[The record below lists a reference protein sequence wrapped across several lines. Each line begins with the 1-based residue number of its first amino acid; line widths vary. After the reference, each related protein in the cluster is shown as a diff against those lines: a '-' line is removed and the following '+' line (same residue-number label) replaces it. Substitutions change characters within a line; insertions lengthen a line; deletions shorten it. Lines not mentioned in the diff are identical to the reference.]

1 MAKKENLTSEFIL
14 ELFKAAFEKDY
25 VFEILVQY
33 LKYSY
38 LTYDYEKKFWKKA
51 LQLYKLKTKI
61 PTLGLIQVE
70 LRKDEKAKDFIVDI
84 KDAKLKDVR
93 SIVESFQE
101 FIKESKFVEI
111 FEKAGDLY
119 NRGEDSQAFKE
130 FQKGSEEMAA
140 FSIQDKV
147 YKKVFKGFNE
157 RHAKRQINEER
168 TKVPFYIDRL
178 DEITYGGSETG
189 ETVLVTAESG
199 IGKSQYLIH
208 RAIQTARSGK
218 DVMLFQIEGT
228 ERQVMDRLDSAWTG
242 ALYHDMKRGMID
254 DKRYKKLRPIIK
266 KMSGEIYVEAFEKF
280 GGATDTDIKNSV
292 MEAKKMYPNIKLV
305 LIDYMELMSLND
317 GVNYGPRD
325 ERFRQQKIG
334 RFMKELAMEQDVAVD
349 TVTQASNL
357 PSDLKKD
364 PSFHMTREFLSEDK
378 GKIRPFDYHFTLNQ
392 TYDEMKFVDR
402 DGTRA
407 SIIRM
412 YADKIREYQSGQS
425 IPIITNFKSARFY
438 DRRRT
443 IEHFIDN
450 DDDE

>member
-1 MAKKENLTSEFIL
+1 MAKKEQLTSEFIL

-25 VFEILVQY
+25 IFEILVQY

-51 LQLYKLKTKI
+51 LQIYKLKNKI

-70 LRKDEKAKDFIVDI
+70 LRKDEAVKDFIIDI
-84 KDAKLKDVR
+84 KEARLRDVK
-93 SIVESFQE
+93 SVVDSFQE

-111 FEKAGDLY
+111 FEKAGELY
-119 NRGEDSQAFKE
+119 NRGDESEAFKE
-130 FQKGSEEMAA
+130 FQKGAEEMSL

-147 YKKVFKGFNE
+147 FKKVFKGFEE
-157 RHAKRQINEER
+157 RHAGRKIDEQR
-168 TKVPFYIDRL
+168 TKLPFFIDRL

-189 ETVLVTAESG
+189 EITLVTAESG

-208 RAIQTARSGK
+208 RAIQTARSGY
-218 DVMLFQIEGT
+218 DVLLFQIEGT
-228 ERQVMDRLDSAWTG
+228 ERQVMDRLDAAWTG
-242 ALYHDMKRGMID
+242 ALYHDMKKGNID
-254 DKRYKKLRPIIK
+254 DKRYKKLLPIIK
-266 KMSGEIYVEAFEKF
+266 KMSGEIHVEAFEKF

-292 MEAKKMYPNIKLV
+292 LEAKKMYPNLKLV
-305 LIDYMELMSLND
+305 LIDYMELMTLND
-317 GVNYGPRD
+317 GTNYGPRD

-334 RFMKELAMEQDVAVD
+334 RFMKELAMEQDVGVD

-357 PSDLKKD
+357 PSDLKAD
-364 PSFHMTREFLSEDK
+364 PSFVMTREYLSEDK

-392 TYDEMKFVDR
+392 TFDEMKFIDT
-402 DGTRA
+402 DGVRA

-412 YADKIREYQSGQS
+412 YADKIREYSSGQTV
-425 IPIITNFKSARFY
+425 PIITNFKSSRFY

-443 IEHFIDN
+443 LEHFID
-450 DDDE
+450 DEDE